1 MDEKTGKLRSS
12 SALLQESAQGV
23 AGGRDGAVSLPITLW
38 PLLPRGCPE
47 RMSACGTNKE
57 TRLSDEVGGTI
68 SFRTKEAQVLGC
80 FPFREHFL
88 NQPRHGP
95 EAMGTK
101 MGTCKPT
108 SPGTFATVGSLMLS
122 SAQGTLAHSRGL

>member
-1 MDEKTGKLRSS
+1 MGWFLRSVLLYSDILKFLPSKEKKTESAVDEKTGKPRSS

-47 RMSACGTNKE
+47 HMSACGTNKE

-68 SFRTKEAQVLGC
+68 SFRTK
-80 FPFREHFL
+80 
-88 NQPRHGP
+88 
-95 EAMGTK
+95 
-101 MGTCKPT
+101 
-108 SPGTFATVGSLMLS
+108 
-122 SAQGTLAHSRGL
+122 